1 MNSSDETIVE
11 LSKTKILLALLAAAA
26 FAAAGVH
33 WLSLDADHILTER
46 AFGILF
52 NSPPLVY
59 GIAVLAIAMF
69 VLVLLLSIKK
79 LFDRKPGLVFNSEG
93 ILDNASSVSAGMI
106 PWSDVV
112 GSEIF
117 QVQDNKIL
125 IIKVKDPE
133 KYFERG
139 SSLKK
144 AINKGG
150 YNGNPIGISTIT
162 LKVKF
167 PELVAL
173 FNQYHQKYGNAA
185 TE

>member
-1 MNSSDETIVE
+1 MNSSDETIVA
-11 LSKTKILLALLAAAA
+11 LSKTKILLALLAAGA

-33 WLSLDADHILTER
+33 WLTLDADHIRSER
-46 AFGILF
+46 AFALLF
-52 NSPPLVY
+52 NSPPIVY
-59 GIAVLAIAMF
+59 AIGLAAILMF
-69 VLVLLLSIKK
+69 ALVLVLSIKK
-79 LFDRKPGLVFNSEG
+79 LFDRKPGLIFNSEG
-93 ILDNASSVSAGMI
+93 ILDNASSLSAGLI

-112 GSEIF
+112 GSEIMEI
-117 QVQDNKIL
+117 QDNKIL
-125 IIKVKDPE
+125 IIKVKDPQ

-139 SSLKK
+139 NSLKK
-144 AINKGG
+144 AFNKGG

-173 FNQYHQKYGNAA
+173 FNQYHQKYGNTA